1 MRMSRSA
8 LRSSKGR
15 QMTARL
21 VKTSFIAAAI
31 LSISQLALAAS
42 ITLYPNAITNVTG
55 NAGTAAPGF
64 ASGSW
69 QATAPAGQ
77 KQELYIPT
85 AQLFAGPVTIND
97 IASVSYWTNKPT
109 TAADVDWAFIMY
121 TTPTGAGT
129 GDSASWYRSR
139 LNSEPY
145 FTSTPLVPANTW
157 HEWTTGGA
165 NPMRFFDAPRSGTFG
180 TYVDPTLA
188 LLQAGPVTWQNAVS
202 HDYRNEAISLFSIQ
216 TGSAW
221 ASGFSGLLDGLTI
234 TLKTG
239 ETGIVNF
246 EAAPAVPEP
255 ATLGLLGLGLV
266 ALARRVRRA

>member
-1 MRMSRSA
+1 MNV
-8 LRSSKGR
+8 R
-15 QMTARL
+15 QVVSGAA
-21 VKTSFIAAAI
+21 VAAI
-31 LSISQLALAAS
+31 LTVATAPFASASS
-42 ITLYPNAITNVTG
+42 ITLYPGAATNVTG
-55 NAGTAAPGF
+55 VAGNAAPGF

-69 QATAPAGQ
+69 QATAAAGQ

-109 TAADVDWAFIMY
+109 TAADVDWTFIMY
-121 TTPTGAGT
+121 TTPTGAG
-129 GDSASWYRSR
+129 DSAGWYRSR

-145 FTSTPLVPANTW
+145 FTDTPLASAPANTW

-165 NPMRFFDAPRSGTFG
+165 NPMRFYDQPRSGQFG

-202 HDYRNEAISLFSIQ
+202 HDYGNESISAFSIQ
-216 TGSAW
+216 TGTAW

-234 TLKTG
+234 TLKSG
-239 ETGIVNF
+239 EVGTVNF
-246 EAAPAVPEP
+246 EAAASVPEP
-255 ATLGLLGLGLV
+255 TTVGLLGLGLA
-266 ALARRVRRA
+266 ALVRRVRRA